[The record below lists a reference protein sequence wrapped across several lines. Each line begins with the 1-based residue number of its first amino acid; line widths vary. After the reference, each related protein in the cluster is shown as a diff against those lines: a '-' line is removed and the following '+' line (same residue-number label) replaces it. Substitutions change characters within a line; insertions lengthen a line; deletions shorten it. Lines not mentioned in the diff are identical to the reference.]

1 MVTPRMVEEVLSEV
15 ESFGTEDLVEAS
27 KDVDLEE
34 EAPVCGFV
42 VAMTTSKLRRLHV
55 VGNCGKIPGIH
66 YRSYEAFDNEVPD
79 AAKYD
84 RRCRSCF
91 PEYFKQDPCGSIED
105 VVSSGSSTHSSE

>member
-1 MVTPRMVEEVLSEV
+1 MTPKLADEVPCEL
-15 ESFGTEDLVEAS
+15 ESFSTEDLVEAS

-42 VAMTTSKLRRLHV
+42 VAITSSRLRRLHF
-55 VGNCGKIPGIH
+55 VGNCGKIPGVH

-79 AAKYD
+79 ATKYD

-91 PEYFKQDPCGSIED
+91 PEYFKRDASGPAED
-105 VVSSGSSTHSSE
+105 EDSSGSSTHSSE